1 MQKKI
6 LKYPAILLLSLML
19 SMTFL
24 TASMAEAK
32 VEAKDNKIVMDVQ
45 DAIDIY
51 RYIAQ
56 LEAENKVLKEGL
68 NRERE
73 ATNQYTE
80 QTSKLLQQYESERIA
95 WMELEQQ
102 MNKEL
107 QNQRIKTYKTLTTA
121 LILGGLIG
129 AVISD

>member
-1 MQKKI
+1 M
-6 LKYPAILLLSLML
+6 
-19 SMTFL
+19 
-24 TASMAEAK
+24 
-32 VEAKDNKIVMDVQ
+32 EAKDNKIVMDVQ

>member
-1 MQKKI
+1 MRKKTLKCLVI
-6 LKYPAILLLSLML
+6 LMLLLTAL
-19 SMTFL
+19 MTFL
-24 TASMAEAK
+24 TASVAEAK